1 MHNIPH
7 ANYYEAIIQL
17 RPYTDEVVRF
27 IRDQINKR
35 EGVFITKEQTL
46 KTGID
51 FYVTSQR
58 FATALGKK
66 LKDNFKGELKITRSL
81 HTQDRQTS
89 KKVYR
94 VTILFRL
101 KQ

>member
-7 ANYYEAIIQL
+7 SNYYEAIIQL
-17 RPYTDEVVRF
+17 RPYKDKVVMF
-27 IRDQINKR
+27 IRDQIEKR
-35 EGVFITKEQTL
+35 EDVFITKELVL

-51 FYVTSQR
+51 FYVTSQK
-58 FATALGKK
+58 FAVALGRK
-66 LKDNFKGELKITRSL
+66 LKKNFKGELKITRTL
-81 HTQDRQTS
+81 YTQNRQTS